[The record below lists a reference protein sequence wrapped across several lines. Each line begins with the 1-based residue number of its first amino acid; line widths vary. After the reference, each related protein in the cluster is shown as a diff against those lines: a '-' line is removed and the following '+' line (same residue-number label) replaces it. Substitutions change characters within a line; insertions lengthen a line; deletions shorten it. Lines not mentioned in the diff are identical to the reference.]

1 MSAVVSTSTGRSYGG
16 KRVCSAWGVNVTR
29 STFYAAPPEAEPARR
44 GPAPQVCDEE
54 LHAMIVDDLERSP
67 FIAVHRRGTPH
78 GVGASPSRWRARV
91 AQTRTAPH
99 ARAQLAVSASCA
111 PR

>member
-44 GPAPQVCDEE
+44 GAR
-54 LHAMIVDDLERSP
+54 LRRS
-67 FIAVHRRGTPH
+67 V
-78 GVGASPSRWRARV
+78 
-91 AQTRTAPH
+91 TRSFMP
-99 ARAQLAVSASCA
+99 
-111 PR
+111 